1 MASHAATATFA
12 VSISPPVQPV
22 AGIEARLVEAGVISE
37 TQLELARREHMSRG
51 GVLRRILVD
60 LGFLSAEELAAFIAR
75 EAHTE
80 VVDLGTL
87 AIDKAALDTIPRD
100 IARKHKA
107 LPVAIKGNALVVAM
121 SDPLD
126 VVAIDQLRRVA
137 GMDIDVVAATER
149 DILNFIDQLGVPA
162 DTIQESI
169 DRIVIEKKAEA
180 KEIEDSVESSTL
192 SAAVSADEAPII
204 SLVNQ
209 IISRAVVNGA
219 SDIHFEPEEKHMRI
233 RTRIDG
239 VLRPD
244 VLIPKALQSAVTARM
259 KILADMDVAES
270 RVPQDGRS
278 VVTVKRRQVNL
289 RVSSLPVSY
298 GESVVVRIL
307 DGGASVKTLASMGF
321 AQDMEAQLRK
331 AIDAPYGVFIVTGPT
346 GSGKSTTLYAIL
358 DEISTPDLSVFT
370 LEDPVEFRRPGLRQT
385 QIKEDVGLTFS
396 AGLRALLRQDPDVIL
411 VGETRDTETATLMV
425 RAALTGHLVF
435 TTLHTND
442 APGAIPRLVDMGV
455 EPYLLPSALVGVLAQ
470 RLVRRLCK
478 VCREPIHNAL
488 AEFDQA
494 KVTVPDGHPVRLWR
508 GAGCSACNNSGY
520 KGRQGVFELMLIDE
534 TYHQAIVG
542 RASTSEFHRLAK
554 WHGMRTMFEDGVIR
568 ATEGVTTLDE
578 LLRVTRNETHGQA
591 PPS

>member
-1 MASHAATATFA
+1 M
-12 VSISPPVQPV
+12 SISPPIHPI

-37 TQLELARREHMSRG
+37 TQLELARREHLSRG
-51 GVLRRILVD
+51 GALRRILVD
-60 LGFLSAEELAAFIAR
+60 LGFLTAEELASFIAK
-75 EAHTE
+75 EANTE
-80 VVDLGTL
+80 VVDLATL
-87 AIDKAALDTIPRD
+87 AIDKSALDIIPRD
-100 IARKHKA
+100 TARKYRA
-107 LPVAIKGNALVVAM
+107 LPVALRDSTLIVAM

-137 GMDIDVVAATER
+137 GMDVDVVAATER

-169 DRIVIEKKAEA
+169 DRICIEKNAEA
-180 KEIEDSVESSTL
+180 KETAEAEANTSS
-192 SAAVSADEAPII
+192 SMAVSADEAPII

-209 IISRAVVNGA
+209 IISRAVINGA

-307 DGGASVKTLASMGF
+307 DGGASVKTLESMGF
-321 AQDMEAQLRK
+321 APDLEAQLRK

-385 QIKEDVGLTFS
+385 QIKEEVGLTFS
-396 AGLRALLRQDPDVIL
+396 AGLRSLLRQDPDVIL

-478 VCREPIHNAL
+478 VCREPIPDPQG
-488 AEFDQA
+488 EFDKA
-494 KVTVPDGHPVRLWR
+494 KVTVPAGRTPRLWK
-508 GAGCSACNNSGY
+508 GMGCSACNNSGY
-520 KGRQGVFELMLIDE
+520 KGRQGVFELMMIDE
-534 TYHQAIVG
+534 TYHQAIVE

-554 WHGMRTMFEDGVIR
+554 WHGMRTMFEDGVLR
-568 ATEGVTTLDE
+568 ALDGATTLDE
-578 LLRVTRNETHGQA
+578 LLRVTRNETHGQQQ
-591 PPS
+591 SK